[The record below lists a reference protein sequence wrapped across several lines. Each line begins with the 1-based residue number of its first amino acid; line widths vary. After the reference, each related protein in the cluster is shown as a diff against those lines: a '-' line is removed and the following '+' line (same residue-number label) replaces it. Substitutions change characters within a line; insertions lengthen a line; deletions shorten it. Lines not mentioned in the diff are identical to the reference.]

1 MLFMFFF
8 CFKQKTAYEMRISD
22 WSSDVCSSDLRVG
35 ELRDGSG
42 ADQASGDAFADQT
55 LAARGLGRDD
65 RQVASHCLQRHIAE
79 CFSNRRVEQ
88 DIHRRNG
95 PAQIRA
101 HLKSRKDA
109 GGEAILEPLPRW

>member
-1 MLFMFFF
+1 MFARAPVSFSPRSAAAFGIFAIML
-8 CFKQKTAYEMRISD
+8 K
-22 WSSDVCSSDLRVG
+22 RVG

-55 LAARGLGRDD
+55 LAARGLGSDD

-95 PAQIRA
+95 TAQLRA
-101 HLKSRKDA
+101 NLKSRKDA
-109 GGEAILEPLPRW
+109 RGGENLEPTPRW

>member
-1 MLFMFFF
+1 ML
-8 CFKQKTAYEMRISD
+8 K
-22 WSSDVCSSDLRVG
+22 RVG

-109 GGEAILEPLPRW
+109 GGEARSEEHTSELQSLMSISYAGFRLKKKNETINIT